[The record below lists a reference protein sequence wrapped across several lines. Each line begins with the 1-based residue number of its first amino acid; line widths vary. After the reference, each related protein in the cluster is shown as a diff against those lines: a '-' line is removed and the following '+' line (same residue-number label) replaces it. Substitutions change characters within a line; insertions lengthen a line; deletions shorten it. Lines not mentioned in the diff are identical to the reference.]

1 MYDLIVKKMPT
12 PDNWGQEPFK
22 QNLKYQKFVGL
33 RNMGQTCYMNS
44 ILQQFFMIPTL
55 RYNFIGTER
64 DRKWE
69 EFDKKTTEEI
79 KNEYS
84 EKKKE
89 ELKKDNITDVNG
101 ALTIDNPYY
110 QLQKLMSSLECS
122 EQ

>member
-1 MYDLIVKKMPT
+1 
-12 PDNWGQEPFK
+12 
-22 QNLKYQKFVGL
+22 
-33 RNMGQTCYMNS
+33 MGQTCYMNS